1 MLVLDKRRVGW
12 YVISSSRVERLME
25 DGRAVTYVR
34 NLNGGGQA
42 LAIKTGR
49 PPWFTPTSSTV
60 DRPELAARSICSQVG
75 MEVLCRSV

>member
-34 NLNGGGQA
+34 SLNGGGQA
-42 LAIKTGR
+42 MAIKT
-49 PPWFTPTSSTV
+49 
-60 DRPELAARSICSQVG
+60 
-75 MEVLCRSV
+75 